1 VPTSNPPRATIIV
14 TTLGQRQ
21 LLFCTPKGEKARR
34 GVEGAGRGRRVT
46 YSCTGLRDRPT
57 GTVRDAVEVEASEGG
72 DELTRSSR
80 NDLVRYSTC
89 STDVRYTGVDVDSDC
104 GEGEGEGGGGD
115 QASGLSF

>member
-1 VPTSNPPRATIIV
+1 MPTSNPPRATIIV

-57 GTVRDAVEVEASEGG
+57 GTVPDAVGPHGDGIDYIAS
-72 DELTRSSR
+72 S
-80 NDLVRYSTC
+80 
-89 STDVRYTGVDVDSDC
+89 
-104 GEGEGEGGGGD
+104 
-115 QASGLSF
+115 AIPAM